1 MITKWSKS
9 TVVPIGEGHGYLSL
23 VKGLLPMANQVV
35 ILDDFS
41 SDLPNEFRSKFR
53 FSRQSIS
60 SALNEDVLFVSSGF
74 RELIPSSFLNKTNFL
89 NIHYALFPKYRGMHS
104 IVWALLNGEDEIGI
118 TIHEMN
124 AILDSGP
131 IIFQHGI
138 EVGNKSSWDLMI
150 ECDRWIE
157 INVSR
162 IIELYL
168 LGELPPRQQNHK
180 LATYVTRRTLNDC
193 KVDWHKW
200 NAVLFS
206 RYLRA
211 LVDPY
216 PLPFFTFDNVT
227 WNITSA
233 EISFNDYIEM
243 PGRVVYRDFDAVY
256 VKLDGG
262 VLKLK
267 TVQDSNNLEKIL
279 PAREILRKIGLMLT

>member
-74 RELIPSSFLNKTNFL
+74 RD
-89 NIHYALFPKYRGMHS
+89 S

-138 EVGNKSSWDLMI
+138 EVGNKNSWDLMI